1 MELEINNLIA
11 HMQGRTLHLMQKADA
26 LIEFNKLCDYVNDLE
41 ILQPTQFKVATEDSC
56 VVLEVPD
63 AYDDYY
69 RDANGG
75 TKDYFDAMV
84 IWNKAPSIS
93 QDRLELNKMRVE
105 NERLKGLNDEFEK
118 HMISQNDLITKQQ
131 LKFRQTNKQLKEYKE
146 VVKKVVREGYKLK
159 AQHHNSKWKEAL
171 ENAELLSKLNK
182 D

>member
-1 MELEINNLIA
+1 MSKEAKRYSCGNGDGMFEDKN
-11 HMQGRTLHLMQKADA
+11 G
-26 LIEFNKLCDYVNDLE
+26 FYVKYS
-41 ILQPTQFKVATEDSC
+41 QPTLFKVATEDSC
-56 VVLEVPD
+56 VVLEKPSTPEEPYLSDTDCDVHTQWKI
-63 AYDDYY
+63 YLGRY
-69 RDANGG
+69 
-75 TKDYFDAMV
+75 
-84 IWNKAPSIS
+84 NKAPSIS
-93 QDRLELNKMRVE
+93 QDRLELNKLRVE

>member
-1 MELEINNLIA
+1 MSKEA
-11 HMQGRTLHLMQKADA
+11 K
-26 LIEFNKLCDYVNDLE
+26 
-41 ILQPTQFKVATEDSC
+41 
-56 VVLEVPD
+56 
-63 AYDDYY
+63 DYY
-69 RDANGG
+69 NEVDPENTYPDGEIEDWLFDKTDMIQFATDFANEQ
-75 TKDYFDAMV
+75 TQPLKDE
-84 IWNKAPSIS
+84 IK
-93 QDRLELNKMRVE
+93 ELNKMRVE